1 MGTSEWGSTI
11 SQGRCL
17 FPFQHLVS
25 FVSTARAPFFI
36 SSVNY
41 DKEHEASLGR
51 HPKMGSSYTNY
62 EYHNLECQAG
72 CDLTYFAQQM
82 ASTLA
87 VFPKYQCLGP
97 PSSPPSHNL
106 CAASLVTEILH
117 HHRGVQ
123 TGLMNMTPLLQSF
136 CERPGGRCFKL
147 TLKLDTSS
155 CVVYCDSSTLPLR
168 K

>member
-1 MGTSEWGSTI
+1 
-11 SQGRCL
+11 
-17 FPFQHLVS
+17 
-25 FVSTARAPFFI
+25 
-36 SSVNY
+36 
-41 DKEHEASLGR
+41 
-51 HPKMGSSYTNY
+51 MGSSYTNY

-168 K
+168 KQASINGMHARKHAVLCFSETSLIKMNIRILNNFHAT